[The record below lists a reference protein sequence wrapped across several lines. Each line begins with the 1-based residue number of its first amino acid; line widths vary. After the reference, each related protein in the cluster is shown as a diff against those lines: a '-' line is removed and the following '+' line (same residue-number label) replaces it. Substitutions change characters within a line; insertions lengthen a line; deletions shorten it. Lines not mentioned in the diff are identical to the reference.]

1 MESAEVINPFL
12 PDAWALHCRQIRVEA
27 EIVTI
32 VGETVAPRIVWI
44 LSTRGSK
51 HHQLR

>member
-1 MESAEVINPFL
+1 MELSGVIRLLL

-44 LSTRGSK
+44 LSIRGSK